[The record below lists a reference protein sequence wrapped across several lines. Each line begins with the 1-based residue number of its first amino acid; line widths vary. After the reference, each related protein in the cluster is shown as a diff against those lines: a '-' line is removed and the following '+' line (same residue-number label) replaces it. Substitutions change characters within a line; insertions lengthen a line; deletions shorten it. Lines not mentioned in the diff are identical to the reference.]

1 MLDRA
6 AADRL
11 TMQVDD
17 EELAGG
23 WADLL
28 RKGGDDG
35 GIEAARR
42 ATVESGDV
50 LRQAVL
56 RVRRS
61 GWWTGLIS
69 TLAAGSRR
77 ATRVRRSL
85 PLADTVTSPASSSAR
100 SSRLR

>member
-11 TMQVDD
+11 PVQVGD

-28 RKGGDDG
+28 RKGGSADG

-42 ATVESGDV
+42 AAVEFGDV
-50 LRQAVL
+50 LRQAVPRVRML
-56 RVRRS
+56 RVDRPDLHARRDQQ
-61 GWWTGLIS
+61 TQ
-69 TLAAGSRR
+69 LAS
-77 ATRVRRSL
+77 
-85 PLADTVTSPASSSAR
+85 ADLEGV
-100 SSRLR
+100 